1 MKSHSLSSTIRVL
14 FAAAVSLYA
23 LHILFNLS
31 TVAFKAKQSASWPRL
46 EGKIISSEAKKGCG
60 KQGNNFYPDIK
71 YKYIVSS
78 GGTYTSNNVVFGYDP
93 CGSEQEAAQFAQ
105 KFPLGTTIPVSV
117 NPRDLSEAVL
127 MPGTMRYIPWEV
139 IVALSIISF
148 AGFIIVFNYVRKE
161 S

>member
-1 MKSHSLSSTIRVL
+1 MQSHSLSSTIRVL

-23 LHILFNLS
+23 LHTLFNLS
-31 TVAFKAKQSASWPRL
+31 TVAVKAKRSESWPRV
-46 EGKIISSEAKKGCG
+46 EGRIINSAAKIGCG
-60 KQGNNFYPDIK
+60 KRGNNFYPDIK
-71 YKYIVSS
+71 YEYIISN

-105 KFPLGTTIPVSV
+105 RFPLGTTVPVNV

-148 AGFIIVFNYVRKE
+148 AGFITVINYVRKE